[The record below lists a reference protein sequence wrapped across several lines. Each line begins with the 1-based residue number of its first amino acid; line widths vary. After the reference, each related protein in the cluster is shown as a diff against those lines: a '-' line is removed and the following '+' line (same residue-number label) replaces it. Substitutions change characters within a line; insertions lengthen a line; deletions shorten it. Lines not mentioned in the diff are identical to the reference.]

1 MANPVSAVVGIL
13 IGRIP
18 AVRLSLCL
26 KIRLD
31 LHSLHSKQRP
41 DYRDA
46 LRKPAR
52 RAHTVESVES
62 APPDQPKQHGLR
74 IIIRMMRERDLHRSA
89 VIVLC
94 CLPEAL
100 IAELPRRL
108 LNAEAVSL
116 CIRRDIHRIN
126 PAANAPLFAKPFNK
140 RGVSPAGISPDP
152 VFHVHRLQEK
162 IAVLPVLKQHKQQ
175 TYRVRS
181 PGDARKHHIPGFNKP
196 LQFHSF
202 LLHRISSIVPH
213 SILCLFPDA
222 RRKYRHIV
230 LCAPAG
236 KKHHSVHNL
245 FCQNSRIVG
254 FDTENHFPHR
264 LLRLRNM

>member
-1 MANPVSAVVGIL
+1 
-13 IGRIP
+13 
-18 AVRLSLCL
+18 
-26 KIRLD
+26 
-31 LHSLHSKQRP
+31 
-41 DYRDA
+41 
-46 LRKPAR
+46 
-52 RAHTVESVES
+52 
-62 APPDQPKQHGLR
+62 
-74 IIIRMMRERDLHRSA
+74 MRERDLHRSA

-116 CIRRDIHRIN
+116 GIRRDIHRIN

-140 RGVSPAGISPDP
+140 RGVSPAGLSPDP

-181 PGDARKHHIPGFNKP
+181 SGDARKHHIPGFNKP

-202 LLHRISSIVPH
+202 LLHRISSIVSH